1 MAPPKVPVAPPKAS
15 VAPPKASGSGTG
27 RFRSLIVSKRTN
39 AARHAPPVRPPALKQ
54 KAVVL
59 LTGFGP
65 FPGVSRNVSADL
77 AVEVARLAALRQTE
91 FHFVCDVLPVE
102 WATAP
107 ARLQAL
113 LDQHR
118 PEMAIHFGVS
128 ARARSFVIETHAYNE
143 VRNVP
148 DEAGQCATAEHL
160 VTGDRTERRATLP
173 VQRALQALR
182 SAGYP
187 AELSSDPGRYLC
199 NAILFHSLRHA
210 ARANPRTRTGFIHV
224 PATLEPGIL
233 GEPSLLDWK
242 ELRDGG
248 VHLIEFCLA
257 ALRPRAG
264 HLS

>member
-1 MAPPKVPVAPPKAS
+1 MAL
-15 VAPPKASGSGTG
+15 PKASGSGTG
-27 RFRSLIVSKRTN
+27 RFRSLIVSKRTDT
-39 AARHAPPVRPPALKQ
+39 ARVSPPVQPPVLKQ
-54 KAVVL
+54 KAVIL

-77 AVEVARLAALRQTE
+77 VVEVARLAALRQTE
-91 FHFVCDVLPVE
+91 FRFVCDVLPVE
-102 WATAP
+102 WAVAP
-107 ARLQAL
+107 ARLEGL
-113 LDQHR
+113 LEQHR
-118 PEMAIHFGVS
+118 PVMAIHFGVS

-143 VRNVP
+143 IRNLP
-148 DEAGQCATAEHL
+148 DETGQCATTEHL
-160 VTGDRTERRATLP
+160 VMGDRTQRRSTLP
-173 VQRALQALR
+173 VERALQALR

-210 ARANPRTRTGFIHV
+210 ARAKPRTRTGFIHV

-257 ALRPRAG
+257 ALHPRAV